1 MPMADG
7 RLPQVLVTR
16 ATTISTTTMQKIV
29 DSESLQR
36 HSCDIF
42 VSFSIRM
49 KCVGFVLFDQRMN
62 KS

>member
-16 ATTISTTTMQKIV
+16 ATISTTTMQKIV

-42 VSFSIRM
+42 ASFSILMM